1 VKKKMAA
8 AGKFNKNQVKGEGK
22 EFREKIK
29 IKAHHGISVYTTIAI
44 ATCEKIAPASQ
55 PAALCPMDFHAPCQG
70 VRAWVKKRRRRAFTS
85 DGESLPRSGRA
96 VY

>member
-29 IKAHHGISVYTTIAI
+29 I
-44 ATCEKIAPASQ
+44 
-55 PAALCPMDFHAPCQG
+55 
-70 VRAWVKKRRRRAFTS
+70 
-85 DGESLPRSGRA
+85 
-96 VY
+96 